1 MPLMH
6 RAVVLW
12 ALACLVSTAAFGQT
26 AFSGEPLHINRT
38 SGTIRIDG
46 RLDDDGW
53 REAARVEKWYETN
66 PGDNIEP
73 NVGNMALLA
82 YDDRYFYAAF
92 EFADPDPSSIRAPLG
107 DRDNVPGFT
116 DYGGVILD
124 TRNDGHSAMM
134 MLANARGIQYDAI
147 TDDSSGEDSSPD
159 FFWDCVARIT
169 EKGWTL
175 EMRIPFSSLRYR
187 SNNPQTWGVLLYRNR
202 PRDFRYQIFSARLP
216 RGSNCFVCRSNPLLG
231 LSGLPQGGHIVLA
244 PYFSASDAALPV
256 GTLGTPLSREP
267 VNPEF
272 GVDLKWAPDADNVV
286 DATVNP
292 DFSQVESDTAQIS
305 ANERFALFYP
315 EKRPFFLEG
324 VDLFATPI
332 QAVYTRTITA
342 PDWGGRATG
351 KVGGVRYTAL
361 VAEDDGGGTVIV
373 PGPVN
378 SEFADQAF
386 RSTVMIARAKR
397 DIGLSY
403 VSLLATDR
411 ENHDGGGY
419 NRVGG
424 PDFQWRP
431 SESDNVKGQWLWSST
446 KTPNRTD
453 LTPSW
458 TGETFSSHAAQ
469 LEWNHNTEHL
479 DWFTFYKDFGDEFR
493 ADTGFVPQV
502 GYRHLL
508 GHSGWTVRPKDF
520 FLSRLRTFGTLDEKD
535 DRNGF
540 LIERE
545 LELGAGMDTKLNGFM
560 QFRFLDNRS
569 RVGGP
574 DDSERAQ
581 RFAYIV
587 RLSPSRV
594 FAQISADGRVGEEF
608 DFANGRLGHGA
619 IVNLSAQVDPTKNL
633 EIQLVQNQQLL
644 NIQGQRLFT
653 ARVSRVRGVYT
664 FTPRSFVRAIVQYVS
679 TERDPALYLEPVDHE
694 AAFLSSSILF
704 AYKLNWQSVLFVGYG
719 DDREQSDLSRLEKSG
734 RQAFVKVSYAFQR

>member
-1 MPLMH
+1 MR
-6 RAVVLW
+6 RAMATWVLA
-12 ALACLVSTAAFGQT
+12 ALAIFSAEPASGQT
-26 AFSGEPLHINRT
+26 ALSGEPLHINRT
-38 SGTIRIDG
+38 SGEIRIDG

-53 REAARVEKWYETN
+53 RDAARVERWYETN

-73 NVGNMALLA
+73 TVGNLALLA
-82 YDDRYFYAAF
+82 YDERYFYAAF

-147 TDDSSGEDSSPD
+147 TDDGSGEDSSPD

-187 SNNPQTWGVLLYRNR
+187 NTNPQTWGILLYRNR
-202 PRDFRYQIFSARLP
+202 PRDFRYQIFSTRLP

-231 LSGLPQGGHIVLA
+231 LSGLPEGGHIVIA
-244 PYFSASDAALPV
+244 PYFNASDAAVPI
-256 GTLGTPLSREP
+256 GSLGTELSRQP
-267 VNPEF
+267 VDPEV
-272 GVDLKWAPDADNVV
+272 GLDVKWAPDADNVL

-351 KVGGVRYTAL
+351 KAVGVRYTAL

-386 RSTVMIARAKR
+386 KSTVLIGRAKR

-403 VSLLATDR
+403 VSVLATDR
-411 ENHDGGGY
+411 EGHDGGGY
-419 NRVGG
+419 NRVIG
-424 PDFQWRP
+424 PDFQWKP
-431 SESDNVKGQWLWSST
+431 SSSDNVKGQWLWSST
-446 KTPNRTD
+446 KTPNRPD

-458 TGETFSSHAAQ
+458 TGQTLAGHGAQ
-469 LEWNHNTEHL
+469 LEWSHNTEHL
-479 DWFTFYKDFGDEFR
+479 DWFTFYRDFGDEFR

-508 GHSGWTVRPKDF
+508 GNTGWTVRPDN
-520 FLSRLRTFGTLDEKD
+520 FLSRLRTFATVDQQD
-535 DRNGF
+535 DRDGV
-540 LIERE
+540 LIARE
-545 LELGAGMDTKLNGFM
+545 TEIGAGMDTKLNGFM
-560 QFRFLDNRS
+560 QYRFLDS
-569 RVGGP
+569 RTRIGAPGNT
-574 DDSERAQ
+574 ERAQ
-581 RFAYIV
+581 RVAYIV
-587 RLSPSRV
+587 SLSPSRV
-594 FAQISADGRVGEEF
+594 FARLSADGRAGEEF
-608 DFANGRLGHGA
+608 DFANGRLGHGG
-619 IVNLSAQVDPTKNL
+619 IVNLTARVDPTKHI
-633 EIQLVQNQQLL
+633 EVELVQNQQLL
-644 NIQGQRLFT
+644 NISGQRLFT

-679 TERDPALYLEPVDHE
+679 TERDPALYLEPVDPKS
-694 AAFLSSSILF
+694 AFMASSILF

-719 DDREQSDLSRLEKSG
+719 DNRELSDLSKLEKSG
-734 RQAFVKVSYAFQR
+734 RQAFVKVSYALQR